1 MKKDHLLIFL
11 MVATLVGCAPL
22 IKQPPKKTGEAP
34 PEALK
39 KKLVTEYLQGG
50 EKCEETGDPVTALG
64 HYKRALTVDPL
75 NQEAIESR
83 KRVEKE
89 LRRSAEEHY
98 QAGTKFHKAGKY
110 GRARHQFLIALR
122 LWPDHAGAVKML
134 TTRKRIQIESYVMHT
149 VQPGENLSKV
159 AKMYYGDP
167 RRFPLI
173 AKYNNITDANRVHVG
188 QKIKVPEIKGMPFL
202 ARKEEIIKE
211 KPEVV
216 DVGLKEWEKY
226 TLGEQE
232 PAETP
237 AVEEKKEE
245 ALDHVASYRDDGV
258 ELFSIKKYQ
267 EAIDAFNKVLDVY
280 PQDSIALEYSH
291 KAHLQHGM
299 SLFGKEDYLAARH
312 QFKACLRLRNDSQK
326 CQVYF
331 EKSENLYKEMH
342 YIKGIRFF
350 DKELLTEAIE
360 EWKLVWIIDPNYKRV
375 DYLITKAK
383 TILKN
388 IQELRKS
395 QKE

>member
-1 MKKDHLLIFL
+1 MKKHHLLILL
-11 MVATLVGCAPL
+11 MVASFVACAPL

-34 PEALK
+34 PEALENR
-39 KKLVTEYLQGG
+39 LVREYLQGG
-50 EKCEETGDPVTALG
+50 KTHEKMGDLVTALG

-83 KRVEKE
+83 KRVEEE

-110 GRARHQFLIALR
+110 GCARHQFLIALR
-122 LWPDHAGAVKML
+122 LWPEHAGAVKML
-134 TTRKRIQIESYVMHT
+134 TTRKRIQIKSYAMHT

-167 RRFPLI
+167 RKFPLI
-173 AKYNNITDANRVHVG
+173 AKYNNITNANRVYAG
-188 QKIKVPEIKGMPFL
+188 QKIMVPEIKGIPFL
-202 ARKEEIIKE
+202 ARTEEIKKE

-216 DVGLKEWEKY
+216 DAGLNEWEKH
-226 TLGEQE
+226 TLGDQE

-237 AVEEKKEE
+237 AVEEKE
-245 ALDHVASYRDDGV
+245 ALDHVASYRDDGI
-258 ELFSIKKYQ
+258 ELFTIKKYQ
-267 EAIDAFNKVLDVY
+267 EAIDAFNKVLNVY
-280 PQDSIALEYSH
+280 PQDSIALEYSY

-299 SLFGKEDYLAARH
+299 SLFGKEDYLAARD
-312 QFKACLRLRNDSQK
+312 QFKACLRIKNASQK

-331 EKSENLYKEMH
+331 EKSEKLYKEMH
-342 YIKGIRFF
+342 YRKGIQFF
-350 DKELLTEAIE
+350 DKELVTEAIE

-388 IQELRKS
+388 IQELKAG

>member
-1 MKKDHLLIFL
+1 MKKNHLLIFL
-11 MVATLVGCAPL
+11 IVASLVGCAPL

-122 LWPDHAGAVKML
+122 LWPDHAGAFKML
-134 TTRKRIQIESYVMHT
+134 TTRKRIQIKSYVIHT

-167 RRFPLI
+167 RKFPLI
-173 AKYNNITDANRVHVG
+173 AKYNNITDATRVYVG
-188 QKIKVPEIKGMPFL
+188 QKIKVPEIEGMPFL
-202 ARKEEIIKE
+202 ARKEEIKKE

-216 DVGLKEWEKY
+216 DVGLREREEY

-237 AVEEKKEE
+237 AVVEKEE
-245 ALDHVASYRDDGV
+245 ALDQVASYRDDGV

-267 EAIDAFNKVLDVY
+267 EAIDAFNKVLNIY
-280 PQDSIALEYSH
+280 PQDSIALEYSY
-291 KAHLQHGM
+291 KAYLQHGI
-299 SLFGKEDYLAARH
+299 SLFGKEDYLAARD
-312 QFKACLRLRNDSQK
+312 QFEACLRLRNDSQK
-326 CQVYF
+326 CQVYL
-331 EKSENLYKEMH
+331 EKSENLYKEVH
-342 YIKGIRFF
+342 YRKGIQLF
-350 DKELLTEAIE
+350 DKELLTKAID
-360 EWKLVWIIDPNYKRV
+360 EWKLVRLIDPNYKRV

-388 IQELRKS
+388 IQELKDS